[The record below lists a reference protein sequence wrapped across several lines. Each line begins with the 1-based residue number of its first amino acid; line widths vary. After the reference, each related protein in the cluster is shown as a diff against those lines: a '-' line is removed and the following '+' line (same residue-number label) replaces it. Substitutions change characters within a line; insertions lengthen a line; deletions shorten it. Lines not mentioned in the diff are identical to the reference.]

1 MEELGPFRVK
11 SDGKTLSARMRWPPV
26 SSHHVVLTSPHC
38 SLRPPCRS
46 RRCQREGEKKEGEGE
61 KEEKR
66 RGNPAGAAE
75 PRTRQGDY
83 LDRLRGSPSS
93 RVSLAVVSAE
103 DRSAPSLSDGWH
115 AAPTTAPAALGS
127 QEADRMVMLL
137 GQPNSMGFAQYAGYV
152 MVDEVTGRALFYYL
166 AKADGGSAT
175 SSKGPLLLWLNGG
188 LGCSSLGYGTIE
200 ELGPFRVKSDGEM
213 LSARMRWPPVSSHHV
228 TLTSPHCS
236 SEVTMP
242 FPTMSTGRGKE
253 GRRRRIRS

>member
-1 MEELGPFRVK
+1 MARRRTC
-11 SDGKTLSARMRWPPV
+11 SDGCCIALFLLVAAAQCL
-26 SSHHVVLTSPHC
+26 VL
-38 SLRPPCRS
+38 LA
-46 RRCQREGEKKEGEGE
+46 GA
-61 KEEKR
+61 
-66 RGNPAGAAE
+66 AGAAE

-103 DRSAPSLSDGWH
+103 DRSAPSLSDRWH

-127 QEADRMVMLL
+127 QEADRMV
-137 GQPNSMGFAQYAGYV
+137 
-152 MVDEVTGRALFYYL
+152 TGRALFYYL
-166 AKADGGSAT
+166 AKANGGSAT

-200 ELGPFRVKSDGEM
+200 ELGLFRVKSDGEM

-228 TLTSPHCS
+228 ALTSPHCS

-253 GRRRRIRS
+253 

>member
-1 MEELGPFRVK
+1 MDTTKNLAAVTARQERQTARRRTC
-11 SDGKTLSARMRWPPV
+11 SDGCCIALFLLVAAAQCL
-26 SSHHVVLTSPHC
+26 VLLAGAP
-38 SLRPPCRS
+38 
-46 RRCQREGEKKEGEGE
+46 
-61 KEEKR
+61 
-66 RGNPAGAAE
+66 GAAE

-103 DRSAPSLSDGWH
+103 DRSAPSLSDVWH

-175 SSKGPLLLWLNGG
+175 SSKGPLLLWLNDG
-188 LGCSSLGYGTIE
+188 LVCSSLGYGTIE

-228 TLTSPHCS
+228 ALTSPHCS

-253 GRRRRIRS
+253 GRRRRKRS